1 MWCGEQPWTSC
12 WKASSSQSPG
22 QHCPEGDQLSAAR
35 ERTLPEQGPCGGH
48 VLFGLSVTWTG
59 RILGAEPVWP
69 EPPLRATPP
78 PRGGHPAP
86 LTRPRGPRLAPKAA
100 PVIYLRL
107 NPAHAPQASTHPDPV
122 LDPALGCRATHSPR
136 QQRTGW
142 TCGQGRQLLL
152 RHVPL
157 SLAHPTTASASR
169 MWKLRHRA
177 AQSAPKDTRL
187 VPGRAGVWTGPRCS
201 SSSFCRCQA
210 PLSGCPE
217 GCLVQSGQVGSS
229 REAHGADLGAEP
241 SHRLGRPA

>member
-1 MWCGEQPWTSC
+1 MVWRAAVDFLLESKQQPEPWSALPRWGPAVSRQGTHPPRAGALRRTRALRTECHVDWPHPGCRASVAR
-12 WKASSSQSPG
+12 ASSSGDTSSSRRPPSATDAAPG
-22 QHCPEGDQLSAAR
+22 
-35 ERTLPEQGPCGGH
+35 
-48 VLFGLSVTWTG
+48 
-59 RILGAEPVWP
+59 
-69 EPPLRATPP
+69 PPA
-78 PRGGHPAP
+78 G
-86 LTRPRGPRLAPKAA
+86 PKAA

-107 NPAHAPQASTHPDPV
+107 NPAHAPQASTHPGPG
-122 LDPALGCRATHSPR
+122 LDPALGCRATDSSR

-142 TCGQGRQLLL
+142 TCGQGRQRVL
-152 RHVPL
+152 RHFPL

-201 SSSFCRCQA
+201 SSSFCRC
-210 PLSGCPE
+210 PE